1 MRKVLI
7 NVLLPVC
14 TLVLTLSGCQK
25 AGGQRAEGAPDRI
38 PAMPATAAM
47 KPAAF
52 NAGDA
57 QTRLVPVRT
66 VSAAMAPAMSTGGDI
81 LTCQNDLNSLKQVND
96 KAWKVR
102 KRDFDSLVASAS
114 VYASVRTDVNGK
126 TRDTLDALYRFKT
139 NKLCVQIERD
149 VLDGLVVRGES
160 IR

>member
-25 AGGQRAEGAPDRI
+25 AGEHRGGRAPDRI
-38 PAMPATAAM
+38 QAMPATAAV
-47 KPAAF
+47 KPAVF
-52 NAGDA
+52 NTDNT
-57 QTRLVPVRT
+57 QTHPAPVRT
-66 VSAAMAPAMSTGGDI
+66 APAAMAPAMSTGGDI
-81 LTCQNDLNSLKQVND
+81 LTCQNDLNSLKQVNN
-96 KAWKVR
+96 KAWVVR
-102 KRDFDSLVASAS
+102 KRDFDSLVAAAS

-149 VLDGLVVRGES
+149 VLDGLVARGEN

>member
-25 AGGQRAEGAPDRI
+25 AGEHRGGRAPDRI
-38 PAMPATAAM
+38 QAMPATAAV
-47 KPAAF
+47 KPAVF
-52 NAGDA
+52 NTDNT
-57 QTRLVPVRT
+57 QTHPAPVRT
-66 VSAAMAPAMSTGGDI
+66 APAAMAPAMSTGGDI
-81 LTCQNDLNSLKQVND
+81 LTCQNDLNSLKQGNN
-96 KAWKVR
+96 KAWVVR
-102 KRDFDSLVASAS
+102 KRDFDSLVA
-114 VYASVRTDVNGK
+114 DVNGK

-149 VLDGLVVRGES
+149 VLDGLVARGEN

>member
-25 AGGQRAEGAPDRI
+25 VGEHRAEGAADRI
-38 PAMPATAAM
+38 PVMPATAAM

-52 NAGDA
+52 NAGDT
-57 QTRLVPVRT
+57 QTHLVPVRT
-66 VSAAMAPAMSTGGDI
+66 ATAAMGTGGDI
-81 LTCQNDLNSLKQVND
+81 LTCQNDLNSLKQVNS
-96 KAWKVR
+96 KAWTMR
-102 KRDFDSLVASAS
+102 KRDFDSLVAGAS

-149 VLDGLVVRGES
+149 VLDGLVARGEN